1 MLVKNISEVLGLI
14 DGNHAGGAV
23 TGDVHAQD
31 MLLLAMVLGF
41 EARAWGGLEL

>member
-14 DGNHAGGAV
+14 DGNRAGGAV

-31 MLLLAMVLGF
+31 VL
-41 EARAWGGLEL
+41 